1 MSAIGARLARPLPL
15 PEASQIGVDF
25 RRYHPKSSQIGVEFS
40 NQVLIGVGFRGN
52 PLCSFVSLVVKDL
65 GLAECCLLTADC

>member
-1 MSAIGARLARPLPL
+1 MTCDHGDRRALARPLPL

-25 RRYHPKSSQIGVEFS
+25 RGYHPKSPQIGVEFS

-52 PLCSFVSLVVKDL
+52 PLCSFVSLVGKRF
-65 GLAECCLLTADC
+65 GFG